1 MKKILLALAFV
12 SGLAQAQVSGNFGLT
27 SDYRFRGVSQTQ
39 NALAVQGGIDYA
51 HESGLYIGNWNSSV
65 TTQLYTEGA
74 GIESDV
80 YAGFK
85 KEINGVTVDVGTL
98 RYIYPRAKNGTAT
111 DFDTHEVYGGIGFGP
126 LTAKISQ
133 SLGNYFGTADSKGTR
148 YYELNLAQP
157 LAGKLSAVAH
167 VGRTVVSNNDSLNYT
182 DANVGLSY
190 DMDGYV
196 VSGRVYKNTNK
207 GTGFESANTVNG
219 QRLYRDAVVF
229 SVAKTF

>member
-1 MKKILLALAFV
+1 MKKFLLALALF
-12 SGLAQAQVSGNFGLT
+12 SGLAQAQISGNFGLT

-51 HESGLYIGNWNSSV
+51 HDSGFYVGNWNSSV
-65 TTQLYTEGA
+65 SSQFYTEGA
-74 GIESDV
+74 GVESDV

-85 KEINGVTVDVGTL
+85 KEFNGVAIDVGTL
-98 RYIYPRAKNGTAT
+98 RYIYPRAKNGTST
-111 DFDTHEVYGGIGFGP
+111 DFDTHEVYGGIGIGP

-133 SLGNYFGTADSKGTR
+133 SLGNYFGTADSKGSR
-148 YYELNLAQP
+148 YYEVNMTQP
-157 LAGKLSAVAH
+157 LVGKLVAVAH
-167 VGRTVVSNNDSLNYT
+167 VGRTVVANNNSLNYT

-190 DMDGYV
+190 DVDGYV

-219 QRLYRDAVVF
+219 QRLYRDAVVI
-229 SVAKTF
+229 SVAKSF